1 MQAGVFL
8 MLYWNG
14 RQTFEEL
21 EVKRSAIINRVLR
34 RHTTFLLITG
44 ASALMIVHSVFS
56 AMAGLVVEML
66 FICCSLFITLHT

>member
-8 MLYWNG
+8 MLFFAWNSS
-14 RQTFEEL
+14 QTFEEL
-21 EVKRSAIINRVLR
+21 EVKQSVIINRVLR
-34 RHTTFLLITG
+34 RHTHFLLITG

-66 FICCSLFITLHT
+66 FTLFITLTA